1 MLLKQQLGAQASRSV
16 EEQAEIFIG
25 LEPAETDCDA
35 EPKAVVVR
43 ISKEKL

>member
-25 LEPAETDCDA
+25 L
-35 EPKAVVVR
+35 
-43 ISKEKL
+43 

>member
-25 LEPAETDCDA
+25 LEPAETDA
-35 EPKAVVVR
+35 MRNRRRLSFV
-43 ISKEKL
+43 